1 MQEEIWQA
9 AARSIISIIVLFGFT
24 RLSGKKQISQLSFF
38 HYVIGISI
46 GSIAAAYAVDKE
58 LEFTGFLVSMIIYGV
73 FPLILSQ
80 MNIKNY
86 IVQKRA
92 EHIKNYKFRK
102 FLNGSPTILIQ
113 DGKIIENNLRKT
125 KINVNELLEECR
137 LKNAFNISEVEFAI
151 LETNGQVSVQPKS
164 ENLPVT
170 IKDMAID
177 SEYKGLCANIIIDGN
192 IIDETLQCLGKTKKW
207 AENEIKKS
215 GVTDISD
222 ILLAFMDSNGKISIY
237 KKSDSPKVK
246 TVI

>member
-86 IVQKRA
+86 
-92 EHIKNYKFRK
+92 KFRK

-125 KINVNELLEECR
+125 KINVNELLEESR

-151 LETNGQVSVQPKS
+151 LETNGQVSVQLKS

>member
-1 MQEEIWQA
+1 MNNEIFQA
-9 AARSIISIIVLFGFT
+9 AARSLISVIVLFGFT

-46 GSIAAAYAVDKE
+46 GSIAAAYAIDKE
-58 LEFTGFLVSMIIYGV
+58 LEFAGFLMSMMIYGI

-80 MNIKNY
+80 LN
-86 IVQKRA
+86 
-92 EHIKNYKFRK
+92 IKNYKFRK
-102 FLNGSPTILIQ
+102 FINGSPTILIQ

-170 IKDMAID
+170 LKDMAIK
-177 SEYKGLCANIIIDGN
+177 SEYKGLCANIIIDGTFM
-192 IIDETLQCLGKTKKW
+192 DETLKSLGKTQKW
-207 AENEIKKS
+207 AEKEIRKL
-215 GVTDISD
+215 GVTDFSD
-222 ILLAFMDSNGKISIY
+222 ILLAFVDNNGKFSIY
-237 KKSDSPKVK
+237 KKSDSPRVK
-246 TVI
+246 TLI

>member
-1 MQEEIWQA
+1 MWVFIVEKGIGEMSNYTTQMD
-9 AARSIISIIVLFGFT
+9 AARKGIVTPEMEIVSAYENMDVEQLRELVAKGQVAIPANKNHKCLKPFG
-24 RLSGKKQISQLSFF
+24 
-38 HYVIGISI
+38 IGN
-46 GSIAAAYAVDKE
+46 K
-58 LEFTGFLVSMIIYGV
+58 L
-73 FPLILSQ
+73 
-80 MNIKNY
+80 
-86 IVQKRA
+86 
-92 EHIKNYKFRK
+92 
-102 FLNGSPTILIQ
+102 
-113 DGKIIENNLRKT
+113 KT

>member
-80 MNIKNY
+80 MN
-86 IVQKRA
+86 
-92 EHIKNYKFRK
+92 IKNYKFRK

-237 KKSDSPKVK
+237 SNSDSPKVK

>member
-92 EHIKNYKFRK
+92 EHIN
-102 FLNGSPTILIQ
+102 
-113 DGKIIENNLRKT
+113 ELRY
-125 KINVNELLEECR
+125 KINERFNDINLE
-137 LKNAFNISEVEFAI
+137 S
-151 LETNGQVSVQPKS
+151 LEQVANSKS
-164 ENLPVT
+164 ESNNSILQNT
-170 IKDMAID
+170 N
-177 SEYKGLCANIIIDGN
+177 EFGN
-192 IIDETLQCLGKTKKW
+192 YNVFYIRREDLLQF
-207 AENEIKKS
+207 EIKE
-215 GVTDISD
+215 GV
-222 ILLAFMDSNGKISIY
+222 
-237 KKSDSPKVK
+237 
-246 TVI
+246 VIGETIIGTLNI

>member
-86 IVQKRA
+86 
-92 EHIKNYKFRK
+92 KFRK

-177 SEYKGLCANIIIDGN
+177 SKYKGLCANIIIDGN

>member
-86 IVQKRA
+86 
-92 EHIKNYKFRK
+92 KFRK

-151 LETNGQVSVQPKS
+151 LETNGQVSVQSKS

>member
-80 MNIKNY
+80 MN
-86 IVQKRA
+86 
-92 EHIKNYKFRK
+92 IKNYKFRK

-192 IIDETLQCLGKTKKW
+192 IIDETLQCLGNTKKW

>member
-80 MNIKNY
+80 MN
-86 IVQKRA
+86 
-92 EHIKNYKFRK
+92 IKNYKFRK

>member
-9 AARSIISIIVLFGFT
+9 AARSINSIIVLFGFT
-24 RLSGKKQISQLSFF
+24 RLTNKKQISQLSFF

-80 MNIKNY
+80 MN
-86 IVQKRA
+86 
-92 EHIKNYKFRK
+92 IKNYKFRK

>member
-86 IVQKRA
+86 
-92 EHIKNYKFRK
+92 KFRK

-137 LKNAFNISEVEFAI
+137 LKKRF
-151 LETNGQVSVQPKS
+151 
-164 ENLPVT
+164 
-170 IKDMAID
+170 
-177 SEYKGLCANIIIDGN
+177 
-192 IIDETLQCLGKTKKW
+192 
-207 AENEIKKS
+207 
-215 GVTDISD
+215 
-222 ILLAFMDSNGKISIY
+222 
-237 KKSDSPKVK
+237 
-246 TVI
+246 